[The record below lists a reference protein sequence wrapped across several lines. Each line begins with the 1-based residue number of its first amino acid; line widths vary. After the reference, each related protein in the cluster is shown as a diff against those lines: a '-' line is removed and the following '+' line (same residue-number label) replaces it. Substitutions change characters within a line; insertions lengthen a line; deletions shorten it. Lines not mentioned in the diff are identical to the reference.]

1 MEISTSA
8 DSLVPAVGMAVQKLM
23 LDTTKADGAG
33 LVNLIVSAPPAG
45 SVNAPSQG
53 NFVDAR
59 A

>member
-1 MEISTSA
+1 MEISPSA
-8 DSLVPAVGMAVQKLM
+8 DPIVPAVGMAVQKLM

-45 SVNAPSQG
+45 SVNAPTQG
-53 NFVDAR
+53 HYIDAR